1 MNRGIN
7 ASRHRYNP
15 LDDFLTVW
23 EGTEINLPLSPAQ
36 SYDFRYSVDD
46 SEFISSTEN
55 TLLSITGLSSGQH
68 TLRIRSMNGVGF
80 PSIRFNNGAYS
91 NDIISIL
98 QWGKSLWGS
107 LAFGFYGCS
116 NLTINTLDYPI
127 LQNCFNTE
135 SFFRNCVLV
144 NPDTAFWDVSNVTD
158 MNNCFRG
165 ASIANPNV
173 TDWNVSNVTNMS
185 GMFRDCINANPN
197 VTDWNTSSV
206 LRISSTFYGA
216 SIANPNVTDWDVSSV
231 FDMADCFR
239 NCTMANPIVTGWD
252 VSNVTNISGMFR
264 DCINANINVTD
275 WNTLSITDCRNAF
288 RNCILSDLDLSQW
301 DVSALLFASN
311 ILTDSGLTTSNL
323 DSLYQS
329 WSVQTLNS
337 GVVFSASP
345 TKYTSGGSAEASRLV
360 LTSSFNNWVIT
371 DGGGT

>member
-46 SEFISSTEN
+46 SEFICSTEN

-173 TDWNVSNVTNMS
+173 TDWNVSN
-185 GMFRDCINANPN
+185 
-197 VTDWNTSSV
+197 
-206 LRISSTFYGA
+206 
-216 SIANPNVTDWDVSSV
+216 V